1 MGKIILVTQKS
12 SITDIFSVAATYAPI
27 LIAFTSGIIFVYR
40 NDKNRSF
47 KHSRATNQS
56 CDNCQNSMG
65 QHNVYNNMTIPNFF
79 EFLYILIGAALDP
92 ESIDDKLK
100 WDDCLKWDIQ
110 HYVAAGLY
118 IVYQITIVIILINL
132 LIAVMNASVSSY
144 GFLPL

>member
-27 LIAFTSGIIFVYR
+27 LIAFTSGIKFVYR

-47 KHSRATNQS
+47 KNSTATNQG

-79 EFLYILIGAALDP
+79 EFSYILIGAALDP

-100 WDDCLKWDIQ
+100 WDDGLKWDIQ

-132 LIAVMNASVSSY
+132 LIAVMNASVSTY

>member
-1 MGKIILVTQKS
+1 
-12 SITDIFSVAATYAPI
+12 
-27 LIAFTSGIIFVYR
+27 
-40 NDKNRSF
+40 
-47 KHSRATNQS
+47 
-56 CDNCQNSMG
+56 MG

-79 EFLYILIGAALDP
+79 EFSYILIGAALDP

-100 WDDCLKWDIQ
+100 WDDGLKWDIQ

-132 LIAVMNASVSSY
+132 LIAVMNASVSTY

>member
-1 MGKIILVTQKS
+1 M
-12 SITDIFSVAATYAPI
+12 AATYAPI

-47 KHSRATNQS
+47 KNSTATN
-56 CDNCQNSMG
+56 
-65 QHNVYNNMTIPNFF
+65 VTIRNFF

-100 WDDCLKWDIQ
+100 WDDGLKWDIQ

-132 LIAVMNASVSSY
+132 LIAVMNASVSTY

>member
-1 MGKIILVTQKS
+1 M
-12 SITDIFSVAATYAPI
+12 AATYAPI

-47 KHSRATNQS
+47 KNSTATNQG

-100 WDDCLKWDIQ
+100 WDDGLK
-110 HYVAAGLY
+110 
-118 IVYQITIVIILINL
+118 
-132 LIAVMNASVSSY
+132 
-144 GFLPL
+144 